1 MKAYPREDQDTP
13 GGGLHNVGAAGILTW
28 RFYILHVSNE
38 NSPRRGE
45 MIPPKFHLIPPKNF
59 FVPTWKMKN
68 SHVEI

>member
-1 MKAYPREDQDTP
+1 M
-13 GGGLHNVGAAGILTW
+13 GAAGILTW

-45 MIPPKFHLIPPKNF
+45 MIPPKFHMIPPKNF